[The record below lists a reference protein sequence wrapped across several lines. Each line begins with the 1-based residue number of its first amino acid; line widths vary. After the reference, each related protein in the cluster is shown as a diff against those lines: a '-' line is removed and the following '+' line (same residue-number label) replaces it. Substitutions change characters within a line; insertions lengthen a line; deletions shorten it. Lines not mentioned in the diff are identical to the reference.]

1 MRTGC
6 GDLGCGDL
14 GMLKAVADA
23 RSTKRRRTDIVD
35 DALRQPLVGRRKRK
49 SRELKG
55 KIFVVIQ
62 NKPGPGMGGAPLK
75 TSMPVSYT
83 AP

>member
-35 DALRQPLVGRRKRK
+35 DALRQPLVGRKK
-49 SRELKG
+49 EDEEKD
-55 KIFVVIQ
+55 
-62 NKPGPGMGGAPLK
+62 
-75 TSMPVSYT
+75 
-83 AP
+83 